1 MTTSIRQSIPTV
13 DLPDEFHLQIG
24 RLITI
29 FSTIELSVRQITS
42 TLLRITPQE
51 ARIAVR
57 SPRIK
62 DSFEMISSLMNLR
75 DLKVTHDLKALQA
88 ELTELESVR
97 DWVAHGVWTQIN
109 GVLHIMITSGSW
121 APPDVKMPVG
131 KNSVQR
137 RIIPAAA
144 PATADQIKQIA
155 DVGLEL
161 LPVVDDVLSQL
172 EMQR

>member
-1 MTTSIRQSIPTV
+1 MTTSIPQSGMTV
-13 DLPDEFHLQIG
+13 ELPDEFHLQIG

-29 FSTIELSVRQITS
+29 FSAIEFSVREITS

-51 ARIAVR
+51 ARIAIR

-75 DLKVTHDLKALQA
+75 NLKVTHDLKALQI
-88 ELTELESVR
+88 ELSELEGAR

-121 APPDVKMPVG
+121 VPPGVKIPAG
-131 KNSVQR
+131 KNSIQR

-161 LPVVDDVLSQL
+161 IPVVQDVQSQL
-172 EMQR
+172 ATQV